1 MCMIAIMY
9 AYDSAAAAKADA
21 FGWNVRSR
29 RGCRWSEMDA
39 AAFDDYDPVFAG
51 QVGYAHVS
59 PDNGRISDPG
69 AYVVALADHVIE
81 QGGRLLQAEALDLEI
96 SADVVTAV
104 ETSQGR
110 VACDEVLLAAG
121 VWSGPLARKLG
132 VQPSLESER
141 GYHVEFI
148 NPSVM
153 PRAAM
158 MMAAEKFVITPM
170 EGRLRAAGIVE
181 FGGLKK
187 PPQQAGHR
195 PATSD
200 SIPLIGK
207 GGHCRNA
214 WFGFGHHHVGLTAG
228 PKTGRILADCISGV
242 PTNIDLGFY
251 NPDRFSG
258 KKES

>member
-1 MCMIAIMY
+1 M
-9 AYDSAAAAKADA
+9 
-21 FGWNVRSR
+21 
-29 RGCRWSEMDA
+29 
-39 AAFDDYDPVFAG
+39 
-51 QVGYAHVS
+51 
-59 PDNGRISDPG
+59 
-69 AYVVALADHVIE
+69 
-81 QGGRLLQAEALDLEI
+81 
-96 SADVVTAV
+96 
-104 ETSQGR
+104 
-110 VACDEVLLAAG
+110 
-121 VWSGPLARKLG
+121 
-132 VQPSLESER
+132 
-141 GYHVEFI
+141 
-148 NPSVM
+148 
-153 PRAAM
+153 
-158 MMAAEKFVITPM
+158 
-170 EGRLRAAGIVE
+170 RAAGIVE

-187 PPQQAGHR
+187 PPQQAGFDLLIRQVKQKMPGLTWDRIDTWMGHR